1 MINKTH
7 LCSGNS
13 ILNLLLVKNGRANMI
28 LKASSKRRKTKGELE
43 AIKKQKL
50 DEEQHFAQLKQIEE
64 NMRAR
69 NIKIM
74 DVPNVFEQHQQMLQ
88 YMKGKGLIV
97 ENDDAKMN

>member
-1 MINKTH
+1 
-7 LCSGNS
+7 
-13 ILNLLLVKNGRANMI
+13 VKNGRANTI
-28 LKASSKRRKTKGELE
+28 LKASSKRKTKGELE

-50 DEEQHFAQLKQIEE
+50 DEEQHFVQLKQIEE

-88 YMKGKGLIV
+88 YMKDKGLIV
-97 ENDDAKMN
+97 ENENSKM